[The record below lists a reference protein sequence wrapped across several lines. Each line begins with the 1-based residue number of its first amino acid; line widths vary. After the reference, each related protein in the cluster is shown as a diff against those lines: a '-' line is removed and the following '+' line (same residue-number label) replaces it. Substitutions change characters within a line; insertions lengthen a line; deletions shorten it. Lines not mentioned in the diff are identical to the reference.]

1 MRKTGSQKGRFFAE
15 ETTKLQKYPPYL
27 ERERERGGNEKVMY
41 SIIIL
46 KKDLDNRW
54 ITAVETRWIEDGN
67 SIKNVAKKNCSNE
80 KFNSCARVC
89 LNFVAVI
96 CYKATLN
103 HSGLKILRA
112 ETPKANYCVQR
123 RENAIPE
130 FSRFGDLVPKL
141 RREKKAKWEVS
152 LIGIKN
158 KWCGGEN
165 GRK

>member
-1 MRKTGSQKGRFFAE
+1 
-15 ETTKLQKYPPYL
+15 
-27 ERERERGGNEKVMY
+27 MY

-67 SIKNVAKKNCSNE
+67 SIKNVAKKNCFNE

-130 FSRFGDLVPKL
+130 FSRFSDLVPKL
-141 RREKKAKWEVS
+141 RREKKKPNGKS
-152 LIGIKN
+152 LSSV
-158 KWCGGEN
+158 
-165 GRK
+165 